1 LSCQRKHFELLYE
14 PYQTIGL
21 DFVRISRAYLQSSH
35 HSSRSLPTD
44 HSNHNNNGNG
54 DSNNGNNDNRNTNQ
68 NNNRQI
74 CRSEFRRQSM
84 TQLVLKA
91 NYQRCSGIVSLDLE
105 DGTLH
110 TITIDYYTSANHVNR
125 SFTIT
130 CFVPNKELD
139 LASIPFRMSL
149 WNGNKQIQNLQQATL
164 RIGDQLNARLEAN
177 AHFSY
182 PVALNAYPV
191 SCHTAQ
197 PGGKARAEVVRE
209 GCPSMNDPAGRSL
222 RLVQNISNL
231 GSIQMRFTIN
241 ERLMPWTKST

>member
-1 LSCQRKHFELLYE
+1 
-14 PYQTIGL
+14 
-21 DFVRISRAYLQSSH
+21 
-35 HSSRSLPTD
+35 
-44 HSNHNNNGNG
+44 
-54 DSNNGNNDNRNTNQ
+54 
-68 NNNRQI
+68 
-74 CRSEFRRQSM
+74 M

-149 WNGNKQIQNLQQATL
+149 WNGNKQIQNVQQATL

-182 PVALNAYPV
+182 PVKIIKFPCYSRCKMV
-191 SCHTAQ
+191 SMKYSV